1 MFSVE
6 FYRRENGA
14 SPVEEFLNSLPVK
27 HRVKVLDGLALLE
40 EFGNQLREPY
50 SKALGDG
57 LFELR
62 VKFSSDIMR
71 AFYFFVIGGRI
82 VVTNGIVKKSEKTP
96 RGDLELARK
105 YKADYERRYLHE

>member
-6 FYRRENGA
+6 FYKRENGTV
-14 SPVEEFLNSLPVK
+14 PVEDFLNSLPVK
-27 HRVKVLDGLALLE
+27 HRVKVLDGLSLLE
-40 EFGNQLREPY
+40 EFGNTLREPY

-71 AFYFFVIGGRI
+71 AFYFFVVGGKI
-82 VVTNGIVKKSEKTP
+82 IVTNGIVKKSDKAP
-96 RGDLELARK
+96 RSDLTLAHK
-105 YKADYERRYLHE
+105 YKADYERRFAHE